1 MGDLFSPK
9 IQTPEPTAAEKNA
22 AVAADAERLRAVQ
35 DQARQRTEQL
45 MRLFGSRSTLGVGA
59 GTF

>member
-9 IQTPEPTAAEKNA
+9 VKVPEATPAEKNA
-22 AVAADAERLRAVQ
+22 AAAADAERLTAIQ
-35 DQARQRTEQL
+35 DEAQKRTEQL
-45 MRLFGSRSTLGVGA
+45 MRLFGTQSLVGFGS